1 MVIYE
6 EKPTSPSEICSVKV
20 LLMLDQEVHLAMQLS
35 KRKYL
40 KTFMCVAELV
50 VEVYIEID
58 TRICIY
64 FVFKDKIIL

>member
-40 KTFMCVAELV
+40 KTFMCVAENDL
-50 VEVYIEID
+50 VYIEID